1 MRKPDDCSLSNP
13 ELLRVRRE
21 ARRVLEIAGVSGR
34 LPTPVAEIMS
44 AAEVE
49 ESDSEVLTPS
59 FLDRLRKDISNF
71 GGVVKKAAHKV
82 MGLFLSSERLIFIDR
97 SLLQVKKQFIRLHET
112 AHGFLP
118 WQRPMYLM
126 VEDSKDE
133 LDPDT
138 ADLFEREANV
148 FASEVLFQ
156 IDAFSERL
164 VDTDFSIWAPVKEA
178 KVFGASNYSS
188 IRQYVAKNHRDCAVV
203 VLNPPKPS
211 SNGFEASLRRCVQ
224 SSTFSDRFGIVDRPD
239 AFGPD
244 DQIGKLVP
252 LGKRRASGVKL
263 FWMRSQNGDAI
274 ECQAEAF
281 TTGHNV
287 FILICTADSLR
298 RSPLLKAS

>member
-1 MRKPDDCSLSNP
+1 MRRPDDCSLTQS

-21 ARRVLEIAGVSGR
+21 AQRALDVAGASGR
-34 LPTPVAEIMS
+34 FPTPVEEIMS
-44 AAEVE
+44 AAEVK

-59 FLDRLRKDISNF
+59 FLDRLRKDVLNF
-71 GGVVKKAAHKV
+71 GGAVKKAAQKV
-82 MGLFLSSERLIFIDR
+82 MGLFLSSERLIFIDQ

-126 VEDSKDE
+126 VEDSRDE

-156 IDAFSERL
+156 LDTFSERL
-164 VDTDFSIWAPVKEA
+164 VEADFSIWTPVREA
-178 KVFGASNYSS
+178 KIFGASNYSG
-188 IRQYVAKNHRDCAVV
+188 IRQYVSKNHRDCAVV
-203 VLNPPKPS
+203 VLNPPQLSP
-211 SNGFEASLRRCVQ
+211 NGFEASLRRCVQ
-224 SSTFSDRFGIVDRPD
+224 SSTFSDRFGEVRWPD
-239 AFGPD
+239 TYGPD
-244 DQIGKLVP
+244 DQIGKMVP

-263 FWMRSQNGDAI
+263 FWMRDRNGDAV

-281 TTGHNV
+281 STGHNV
-287 FILICTADSLR
+287 FVLICTADSLR

>member
-1 MRKPDDCSLSNP
+1 MRKPDDYTLSNH

-21 ARRVLEIAGVSGR
+21 ARRALEIAGVSGR
-34 LPTPVAEIMS
+34 LPTPVPEVMPAAEI
-44 AAEVE
+44 E
-49 ESDSEVLTPS
+49 ESGSEVLTPS
-59 FLDRLRKDISNF
+59 FLGSLRNDVLSL
-71 GGVVKKAAHKV
+71 GGLVKRAAHKV
-82 MGLFLSSERLIFIDR
+82 MGLFLSSERLIFIDQ
-97 SLLQVKKQFIRLHET
+97 SLLEVKKQFIRLHET

-156 IDAFSERL
+156 LDDFSERL
-164 VDTDFSIWAPVKEA
+164 VDVDFSIWAPVREA

-188 IRQYVAKNHRDCAVV
+188 IRQYVSKNHRDCAVV

-211 SNGFEASLRRCVQ
+211 VNGFEASLRRCVQ
-224 SSTFSDRFGIVDRPD
+224 SSTFSDRFGLVHWPN

-244 DQIGKLVP
+244 DQVGKLEP
-252 LGKRRASGVKL
+252 LGKRRASGVQPFL
-263 FWMRSQNGDAI
+263 MRDRNGDAV

-281 TTGHNV
+281 STGHNV
-287 FILICTADSLR
+287 FVLICTNDSLH

>member
-1 MRKPDDCSLSNP
+1 
-13 ELLRVRRE
+13 
-21 ARRVLEIAGVSGR
+21 
-34 LPTPVAEIMS
+34 
-44 AAEVE
+44 
-49 ESDSEVLTPS
+49 
-59 FLDRLRKDISNF
+59 
-71 GGVVKKAAHKV
+71 
-82 MGLFLSSERLIFIDR
+82 MGLFLSSERLIFIDQ
-97 SLLQVKKQFIRLHET
+97 SLLEVKKQFIRLHET

-156 IDAFSERL
+156 LDDFSERL
-164 VDTDFSIWAPVKEA
+164 VDVDFSIWAPVREA

-188 IRQYVAKNHRDCAVV
+188 IRQYVSKNHRDCAVV

-211 SNGFEASLRRCVQ
+211 VNGFEASLRRCVQ
-224 SSTFSDRFGIVDRPD
+224 SSTFSDRFGLVHWPN

-244 DQIGKLVP
+244 DQVGKLEP
-252 LGKRRASGVKL
+252 LGKRRASGVQPFL
-263 FWMRSQNGDAI
+263 MRDRNGDAV

-281 TTGHNV
+281 STGHNV
-287 FILICTADSLR
+287 FVLICTNDSLH